1 MGWPP
6 LIHMIFHWGEV
17 INGLLR
23 KCVLWDSCLECDC
36 KLSCEAWN
44 EWNTCQWQNRESTSR
59 AKCRAMSK
67 VERRL
72 GSGRKIL
79 ATSAV
84 ILWHKALDLK
94 QSYQH
99 VQKKQE
105 NDLTENLKTTF
116 VLPLSHS
123 LPWHSVGRCD
133 CWLGVAE
140 ILQIMHSHL
149 GVQKNT
155 SELVTQKTSSVA
167 NATRLHNSKI
177 GWGFHTT
184 LLRCTVGKFQLTN
197 PSAKLWQNENCDF
210 PTSDLQETRWAFAQF
225 RLPLNLRLQH
235 RRLELPLPLFYSKRL
250 IQWLD
255 LTVCHFVE
263 MNGYIQ

>member
-1 MGWPP
+1 MGCWEKVGAVG
-6 LIHMIFHWGEV
+6 LMSGMWLQTLLWGMKRVKHMPMTESRIDF
-17 INGLLR
+17 
-23 KCVLWDSCLECDC
+23 D
-36 KLSCEAWN
+36 WN
-44 EWNTCQWQNRESTSR
+44 QR

-155 SELVTQKTSSVA
+155 SELVTQKTKRHKCNTSAQLENRMRLSHHTPAMQSWQVSTYKSV
-167 NATRLHNSKI
+167 SK
-177 GWGFHTT
+177 T
-184 LLRCTVGKFQLTN
+184 L
-197 PSAKLWQNENCDF
+197 AKRE
-210 PTSDLQETRWAFAQF
+210 
-225 RLPLNLRLQH
+225 LRLSNF
-235 RRLELPLPLFYSKRL
+235 RPPR
-250 IQWLD
+250 
-255 LTVCHFVE
+255 
-263 MNGYIQ
+263 N

>member
-1 MGWPP
+1 MGCWESACCGTHVWNVTANSPVRHETSETHANDRIENRLRLKP
-6 LIHMIFHWGEV
+6 ESQVPGDVKGGEKTW
-17 INGLLR
+17 I
-23 KCVLWDSCLECDC
+23 WE
-36 KLSCEAWN
+36 E
-44 EWNTCQWQNRESTSR
+44 
-59 AKCRAMSK
+59 
-67 VERRL
+67 
-72 GSGRKIL
+72 IL

-155 SELVTQKTSSVA
+155 SELVTQKTKRHKCNTSAQLKNRMRLSHHTPAMHSWRVSTYKSV
-167 NATRLHNSKI
+167 SK
-177 GWGFHTT
+177 T
-184 LLRCTVGKFQLTN
+184 L
-197 PSAKLWQNENCDF
+197 AKRE
-210 PTSDLQETRWAFAQF
+210 
-225 RLPLNLRLQH
+225 LRLSNF
-235 RRLELPLPLFYSKRL
+235 RPPR
-250 IQWLD
+250 
-255 LTVCHFVE
+255 
-263 MNGYIQ
+263 N